1 MRHLIVHRL
10 GGAGSCTDWW
20 SVRLTSVARSSAE
33 LRAPSCRPPVFC
45 STELRAT
52 VQSVISSART
62 RSGQTPPNLLLEH
75 LFDLSDLFLNFAGRL
90 FDFAFHFM
98 NSAFNLIFRAGV
110 HLFSPCG

>member
-33 LRAPSCRPPVFC
+33 LRAPSCRPQVFC

-75 LFDLSDLFLNFAGRL
+75 LFDLSDLFL
-90 FDFAFHFM
+90 DFAFHFM

>member
-1 MRHLIVHRL
+1 MHRL
-10 GGAGSCTDWW
+10 V
-20 SVRLTSVARSSAE
+20 VREADKRRPLQHR

-75 LFDLSDLFLNFAGRL
+75 LFNLSDLFLNFAGV
-90 FDFAFHFM
+90 FFGVAFG
-98 NSAFNLIFRAGV
+98 L
-110 HLFSPCG
+110 

>member
-20 SVRLTSVARSSAE
+20 SVSLTSVARSSTDASAK
-33 LRAPSCRPPVFC
+33 LPPAGLC

-75 LFDLSDLFLNFAGRL
+75 LFDLSDLFLNFAGV
-90 FDFAFHFM
+90 FFGVAFG
-98 NSAFNLIFRAGV
+98 L
-110 HLFSPCG
+110 